1 MARGKRKAPVN
12 GGRRA
17 PCSPKRTRT
26 RSEVG
31 AIRTTLGI
39 SDTDE
44 AGPSGLQPGQ
54 MNRRRLGS
62 LTSDAP
68 VEEGIAEDSDRDN
81 RQQESST
88 IRGGGDVGNWMS
100 STRLQIQEQG
110 ERDCPRERD
119 STIRIV
125 EAIESTLRTVREA
138 TIGEASLRIANRLSA
153 TGKLPEFSGNPLEWR
168 HFKEAYLL
176 TSEMGGYNE
185 RENMARLF
193 TALKGEARDSVSSL
207 FAIGRDASLVM
218 RTLELNF
225 GNKNMVVQKIV
236 SDIKELPSIDS
247 GKMSLTKFATK
258 LQNAVTALRSLD
270 LVGYLH
276 SPDLT
281 QSVGNKIP
289 SALKY
294 AYNKYSSES
303 SQNKTELEK
312 LADFLGR
319 ESELAEAV
327 GVFNTESNTDVTSS
341 RAAIPKE
348 QLRPKRRRIATERAY
363 DINLVEGGT
372 LLKILPVRIVG
383 PIKTINTFALLD
395 EGSTVTLVDKKIL
408 SGTGVK
414 GTRVIVTLKGIDTR
428 EKLVTNSEKIE
439 FDIQGEGNI
448 HKIKQAIAIR
458 DLRLPVQSLSK
469 DIVQYTQHKEKI
481 AVQSYTNARPRI
493 LIGQDN
499 WRLIVN
505 LELRTLE
512 NTDLALS
519 RCLLGWTLHGQQQ
532 QCTEKIVSSRCAM
545 QQASFGFP
553 DSVKG
558 LDQDES
564 LDQLMRNYF
573 EIDSL
578 GVREIK
584 KENGKVNRVMKIL
597 NDTSRREGNVW
608 EVGLLWKEN
617 RAPHVD
623 SKIIAQRRLDS
634 LERKLD
640 RDRNYAAKYYAELDR
655 VIESGYAVKVNP
667 ELKREKFWY
676 LPHFGV
682 QNINKPGKV
691 RVVFDAAAKTN
702 GLSLNDQLE
711 AGPDLLQSLPG
722 ILMRF
727 RLYEFAFKAD
737 IKDMFL
743 QIKVR
748 DEDRGAQ
755 RFLWR
760 GKRRVGNPDTY
771 EMTHLIFGAKSSPCS
786 ALYIKKKNA
795 VENAEASPEAAK
807 SIVED
812 SYMDDYLASR
822 GTVVQAKKL
831 IHDLDSIPETVRQQ
845 GRDDMRLC
853 DRGGER
859 VLGLI
864 WSTQADVLHFD
875 LGMTKVSESIL
886 AGEKRPTKREFLR
899 IIMSV
904 FDPLG
909 LLSPFTLKSKILMQE
924 IWRSGIE
931 WDQPLRDEEQLGWV
945 SWLEGLRKISSLRI
959 PRCYTPT
966 GIDCAKF
973 QLHIFCDASLKG
985 YAAAAYLRVV
995 MRDGFA
1001 RVALIMAKTRV
1012 TPLKP
1017 LSVPRLELQAALL
1030 GARLGKTV
1038 ADELKIEIS
1047 ERIFWSDSITIVRW
1061 IKSEPRTRQVFV
1073 ANRLGEIGELTLS
1086 SEWRWLPSS
1095 LNPADDATR
1104 WSKKEM
1110 STNDRWFTGPEFL
1123 HQAESN
1129 WPREK
1134 DITEAEKLQIDAI
1147 EIRKV
1152 KVYVAQAY
1160 EYYVPYV
1167 ARMLGWPGLLVAARR
1182 IKTAFDRWRGRSRT
1196 QITTETII
1204 SAEHYCYR
1212 SIQSEMFVEELEALK
1227 AKKGINKKSK
1237 IVALKPYVDEK
1248 GILRAWGRVTKIAEE
1263 EFNNHPIILDSKHPA
1278 TKLLIE
1284 HYHRRFYHA
1293 SNESV
1298 VNELRQQFYIIGI
1311 RRALRSII
1319 SRCVICR
1326 IRRAK
1331 PPNPIMAA
1339 LPAGRIAY
1347 RQRPFC
1353 HCGVDYFGPM
1363 LVKIGRRREKRWG
1376 VLFTCLTTRAIHLE
1390 LAHSLSTSSTIM
1402 AIKRL
1407 AARRGSP
1414 LVMYRDNGTNFK
1426 GASKELRDAIA
1437 TIEIGKI
1444 SNYALENRI

>member
-26 RSEVG
+26 RSEAG

-363 DINLVEGGT
+363 DINLVEGQKGD
-372 LLKILPVRIVG
+372 V
-383 PIKTINTFALLD
+383 D
-395 EGSTVTLVDKKIL
+395 EGSTVTLVDKKVL

-428 EKLVTNSEKIE
+428 EKLVTNCEKIE
-439 FDIQGEGNI
+439 FDIQGE
-448 HKIKQAIAIR
+448 
-458 DLRLPVQSLSK
+458 
-469 DIVQYTQHKEKI
+469 
-481 AVQSYTNARPRI
+481 
-493 LIGQDN
+493 
-499 WRLIVN
+499 VN

-578 GVREIK
+578 GVRETK

-617 RAPHVD
+617 RAPYVD

-667 ELKREKFWY
+667 ELKKEKYWY

-771 EMTHLIFGAKSSPCS
+771 EMTRLIFGAKSSPCS

-822 GTVVQAKKL
+822 GTIDQAKKL
-831 IHDLDSIPETVRQQ
+831 IHDVIRINLKGSFKMHSWASNSVYIIDSIPETVRQQ

-1001 RVALIMAKTRV
+1001 RVALIMGKTRV

-1030 GARLGKTV
+1030 GARL
-1038 ADELKIEIS
+1038 
-1047 ERIFWSDSITIVRW
+1047 
-1061 IKSEPRTRQVFV
+1061 
-1073 ANRLGEIGELTLS
+1073 
-1086 SEWRWLPSS
+1086 
-1095 LNPADDATR
+1095 
-1104 WSKKEM
+1104 
-1110 STNDRWFTGPEFL
+1110 
-1123 HQAESN
+1123 
-1129 WPREK
+1129 
-1134 DITEAEKLQIDAI
+1134 
-1147 EIRKV
+1147 
-1152 KVYVAQAY
+1152 
-1160 EYYVPYV
+1160 
-1167 ARMLGWPGLLVAARR
+1167 
-1182 IKTAFDRWRGRSRT
+1182 
-1196 QITTETII
+1196 
-1204 SAEHYCYR
+1204 
-1212 SIQSEMFVEELEALK
+1212 EELEALK
-1227 AKKGINKKSK
+1227 AKKGINQK
-1237 IVALKPYVDEK
+1237 
-1248 GILRAWGRVTKIAEE
+1248 T
-1263 EFNNHPIILDSKHPA
+1263 
-1278 TKLLIE
+1278 
-1284 HYHRRFYHA
+1284 
-1293 SNESV
+1293 
-1298 VNELRQQFYIIGI
+1298 
-1311 RRALRSII
+1311 
-1319 SRCVICR
+1319 
-1326 IRRAK
+1326 
-1331 PPNPIMAA
+1331 
-1339 LPAGRIAY
+1339 
-1347 RQRPFC
+1347 
-1353 HCGVDYFGPM
+1353 
-1363 LVKIGRRREKRWG
+1363 
-1376 VLFTCLTTRAIHLE
+1376 
-1390 LAHSLSTSSTIM
+1390 HSLSTSSTIM

-1414 LVMYRDNGTNFK
+1414 LVMYSDNGTNFK

-1444 SNYALENRI
+1444 SNYALEKRIKWIFNPPDAPHMGGAWERLIRSVKIALDAILREQAPSEEVLQTLMVEVEHSINSRPLTHVSTDLRDNEALTPNHFLIGSSSGEIKLGRCILAKVVERIPTNSNRTSKMVRGRKIATDRRYSTDS